1 MRISE
6 RTIAALGRVVT
17 GDGGISPYRSG
28 PNLVK
33 FFNELGAND
42 VYGSGFPSRWYY
54 AEGKIRELN
63 DTPILAR
70 LFESVLDPRDY
81 IDTKFL
87 VDTAAGHL
95 NEYLQY
101 DGFELVKH
109 GKTYK
114 VRELHGAL
122 VELELPSE
130 GLSKLSHVFIEEQI
144 KKCDLKVFEGDFA
157 GAITNAR
164 SLLEAVLLE
173 IEQELTHQ
181 SVVYDG
187 DLPRLWR
194 RVQGLLNL
202 DPSRKDIA
210 DALRQVLGGLTTT
223 ILGIATLRNKISD
236 AHATTYVASKRHAKL
251 AVNAAKTI
259 ADFVIE
265 TFLEESGQ
273 AFDASDKIQG
283 QQKAPRS

>member
-1 MRISE
+1 
-6 RTIAALGRVVT
+6 VVT
-17 GDGGISPYRSG
+17 GDSGISPYRSG
-28 PNLVK
+28 PKLVK

-42 VYGSGFPSRWYY
+42 VYASGFPSRWYY
-54 AEGKIRELN
+54 TEGKIRELN

-70 LFESVLDPRDY
+70 VFESVLDPRDY
-81 IDTKFL
+81 IGTKL
-87 VDTAAGHL
+87 AIDAVVDHL

-101 DGFELVKH
+101 DGFEIVKLA
-109 GKTYK
+109 KTYK
-114 VRELHGAL
+114 VHELSDVL
-122 VELELPSE
+122 IELELPSE
-130 GLSKLSHVFIEEQI
+130 GLSKLTHLFIEEQI

-173 IEQELTHQ
+173 VEQELTHEN
-181 SVVYDG
+181 VAYDG

-194 RVQGLLNL
+194 RVQGQLHL

-210 DALRQVLGGLTTT
+210 DALRQVFSGLTAT
-223 ILGIATLRNKISD
+223 ISGLATLRNKMSD

-273 AFDASDKIQG
+273 AFDAPDKIHNH
-283 QQKAPRS
+283 QKAAEH

>member
-1 MRISE
+1 MNISE
-6 RTIAALGRVVT
+6 RTISALARVVT
-17 GDGGISPYRSG
+17 GDSGISPYRSG

-33 FFNELGAND
+33 FFNELGSND

-63 DTPILAR
+63 NTPILAR
-70 LFESVLDPRDY
+70 VFESVLDPRDY
-81 IDTKFL
+81 IGTKFSL
-87 VDTAAGHL
+87 GAVTEHL

-101 DGFELVKH
+101 DGFELVQH

-114 VRELHGAL
+114 VRDLHGAL
-122 VELELPSE
+122 VELELPPK
-130 GLSKLSHVFIEEQI
+130 GLSMLSHVFIEEQI

-173 IEQELTHQ
+173 VEQELTHQ
-181 SVVYDG
+181 SLAYDG

-194 RVQGLLNL
+194 RVQGQLHL

-210 DALRQVLGGLTTT
+210 DALRQLLGGLTATVSG
-223 ILGIATLRNKISD
+223 LATLRNKMSD

-251 AVNAAKTI
+251 AVNTAKTI

-273 AFDASDKIQG
+273 AFDAPDGIHNQ
-283 QQKAPRS
+283 